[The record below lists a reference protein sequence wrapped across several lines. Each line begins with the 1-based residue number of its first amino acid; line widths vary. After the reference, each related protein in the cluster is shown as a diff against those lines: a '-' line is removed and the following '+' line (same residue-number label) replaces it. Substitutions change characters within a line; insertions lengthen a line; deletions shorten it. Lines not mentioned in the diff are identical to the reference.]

1 MDVVTYDILIVEDN
15 TNDMELAK
23 LAARFMVPHESE
35 QRLHCHTAETL
46 ADAESIFAHNY
57 IDGVLLDLNL
67 PNGKGADTVRR
78 CRIFC
83 DKAIVAIS
91 GHGDEMRQEVIAA
104 GADSFMTKPPDYRG
118 VMKELLTQI
127 EKRRLPIAG
136 LMTA

>member
-1 MDVVTYDILIVEDN
+1 MVTYDILIVEDN

-23 LAARFMVPHESE
+23 LAAKFMVPHESE
-35 QRLHCHTAETL
+35 QRLHCHTTETL
-46 ADAESIFAHNY
+46 AGAEKIVGEQH

-78 CRIFC
+78 CRTFC
-83 DKAIVAIS
+83 PDKAIVAIS
-91 GHGDEMRQEVIAA
+91 GHGDDMRNEVMAF